1 MAKRRL
7 SGQQLQRIRRSQRE
21 RADRVGEAA
30 DGELGAEQPGLV
42 IAHYGRQVE
51 VEALA
56 GPTAGQIHRCH
67 LRTNMAALVTGD
79 RVVWRPELT
88 AGDDSRATAAPAT
101 GVVVA
106 GLDRRSLLAR
116 PDSHAGL
123 PKPVAANI
131 DYIAIVIAPEP
142 EPFANLIDR
151 YLVAAEAT
159 GITPL
164 LVLNKTDLLTPANR
178 PAIDALLE
186 GYAAIGY
193 RVLRAAARQQH
204 GLDELQTVLKGAT
217 GVFVGQS
224 GVGKSSLI
232 GALLPGVDIR
242 VGALSQGEAK
252 GRHTTTTARLFH
264 LPGGGDL
271 IDSPGIRE
279 FGLGH
284 LSAAEIEQGFIE
296 FRPWL
301 GRCRFRDC
309 RHRQEPGCALLEA
322 EAAGRISA
330 GRMLSYRII
339 RDSAAGE

>member
-7 SGQQLQRIRRSQRE
+7 TGQQLQRIQRSQRE
-21 RADRVGEAA
+21 RADRVGEAV

-56 GPTAGQIHRCH
+56 GPTAGRIHRCH
-67 LRTNMAALVTGD
+67 LCTNLTALVTGD
-79 RVVWRPELT
+79 RVVWRPELS
-88 AGDDSRATAAPAT
+88 ADDDPRTV

-106 GLDRRSLLAR
+106 GLERRSLLAR
-116 PDSHAGL
+116 PDSHAGI

-151 YLVAAEAT
+151 YLVAAETT
-159 GITPL
+159 GIAPL
-164 LVLNKTDLLTPANR
+164 LVLNKTDLLTPANQ
-178 PAIDALLE
+178 PAIDALLA

-193 RVLRAAARQQH
+193 RVLRAAAHSQH
-204 GLDELQTVLKGAT
+204 GLDELQDALRDTT
-217 GVFVGQS
+217 SVFVGQS

-232 GALLPGVDIR
+232 SALLPGVDIR
-242 VGALSQGEAK
+242 VGALSQAEAK

-264 LPGGGDL
+264 LPAGGDL

-284 LSAAEIEQGFIE
+284 LSAADIEQGFIE

-301 GRCRFRDC
+301 GHCRFRDC
-309 RHRQEPGCALLEA
+309 RHRQEPGCALLTAEA
-322 EAAGRISA
+322 EGRISA
-330 GRMLSYRII
+330 ARMQSYRII
-339 RDSAAGE
+339 RDSAGD

>member
-1 MAKRRL
+1 MAKRKL
-7 SGQQLQRIRRSQRE
+7 SGQQLQRIQRSQRASAARVDSAAE
-21 RADRVGEAA
+21 SDDR
-30 DGELGAEQPGLV
+30 ELGAEQPGLV

-56 GPTAGQIHRCH
+56 GPTAGRIHRCH
-67 LRTNMAALVTGD
+67 LRTNLTVLVTGD
-79 RVVWRPELT
+79 RVVWRPELK
-88 AGDDSRATAAPAT
+88 ADGDGQRAT

-106 GLDRRSLLAR
+106 GLERRSLLAR
-116 PDSHAGL
+116 PDSHAGV

-131 DYIAIVIAPEP
+131 DYIAIVIAAEP

-164 LVLNKTDLLTPANR
+164 LVLNKTDLLHAGNQPR
-178 PAIDALLE
+178 IDALLA
-186 GYAAIGY
+186 GYTAIGY

-204 GLDELQTVLKGAT
+204 GLDQLQTVLRDAT

-232 GALLPGVDIR
+232 GALLPGLDIR

-284 LSAAEIEQGFIE
+284 LSPAEIEQGFIE

-309 RHRQEPGCALLEA
+309 RHRLEPGCALLEA
-322 EAAGRISA
+322 AAAGHISA
-330 GRMLSYRII
+330 ARMHSYRAI
-339 RDSAAGE
+339 RDNAGNG

>member
-7 SGQQLQRIRRSQRE
+7 TGQQLQRIQRSQRE
-21 RADRVGEAA
+21 RADRVGEA

-56 GPTAGQIHRCH
+56 GSTAGRIHRCH
-67 LRTNMAALVTGD
+67 LRTNLAALVTGD
-79 RVVWRPELT
+79 RVVWRPELSADDDARAA
-88 AGDDSRATAAPAT
+88 AGVAAT

-106 GLDRRSLLAR
+106 GLERRSLLAR
-116 PDSHAGL
+116 PDSHAGI

-142 EPFANLIDR
+142 EPFPNLIDR

-159 GITPL
+159 GIAPL
-164 LVLNKTDLLTPANR
+164 LVLNKTDLLTPANQ

-193 RVLRAAARQQH
+193 RVLRAAAHSQH
-204 GLDELQTVLKGAT
+204 GLDELQAALRETT

-232 GALLPGVDIR
+232 SALLPGVDIR
-242 VGALSQGEAK
+242 VGALSQAEAK

-284 LSAAEIEQGFIE
+284 LSAADIEQGFIE

-309 RHRQEPGCALLEA
+309 RHRQEPGCALLTAEA
-322 EAAGRISA
+322 EGRINPA
-330 GRMLSYRII
+330 RMQSYRII
-339 RDSAAGE
+339 RDSVGD